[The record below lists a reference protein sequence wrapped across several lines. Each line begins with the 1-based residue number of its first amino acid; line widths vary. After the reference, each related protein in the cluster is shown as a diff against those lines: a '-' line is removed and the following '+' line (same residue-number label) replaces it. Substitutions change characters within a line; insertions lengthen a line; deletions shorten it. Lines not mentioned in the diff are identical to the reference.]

1 MNTRECYRV
10 LGVSIN
16 SGAGEVRAAY
26 RSLLKSLHPDLA
38 GSEQAR
44 DRLERVITAY
54 RTLCSTRPNLV
65 SFPDSRPTPSDRY
78 APPRS
83 FDLFELGA
91 LVRDAARPDRRAFA
105 IRCLANTRKRAALGF
120 IKQALFDES
129 DIVVKEAVKALRVF
143 HVHSCSGELAAVY
156 HHGSED
162 VRREVLISVERSSS
176 ISRFA
181 TVLRLGMQDQ
191 NPELRSKATRL
202 FTLAKRSRTAE
213 AMGSRS

>member
-1 MNTRECYRV
+1 LNTRECYRV
-10 LGVSIN
+10 LGVSLN
-16 SGAGEVRAAY
+16 SGAAEVRAAY

-38 GSEQAR
+38 GSEEAR
-44 DRLERVITAY
+44 DKLERVITAY

-65 SFPDSRPTPSDRY
+65 NFPESRPTPSDRY

-91 LVRDAARPDRRAFA
+91 LVRDGVRPDRRAFA
-105 IRCLANTRKRAALGF
+105 VRCLANTRKHAALGF

-162 VRREVLISVERSSS
+162 VRREVLTSVERSNAVA
-176 ISRFA
+176 RFA

-191 NPELRSKATRL
+191 NPELRSKAVRL

>member
-10 LGVSIN
+10 LGLPQSA
-16 SGAGEVRAAY
+16 GAGDVRAAY
-26 RSLLKSLHPDLA
+26 RSLLKSLHTDLS
-38 GSEQAR
+38 GSEAAR
-44 DRLERVITAY
+44 DKLERVITAY
-54 RTLCSTRPNLV
+54 RTLRTTSPNLV
-65 SFPDSRPTPSDRY
+65 SFPESRPKTRDQY

-91 LVRDAARPDRRAFA
+91 LARDAVRPDRRAFA
-105 IRCLANTRKRAALGF
+105 VRCLANTRKRAALGF
-120 IKQALFDES
+120 IKQALFDEA
-129 DIVVKEAVKALRVF
+129 DIVVKEALKALRLF

-162 VRREVLISVERSSS
+162 VRREVLISVEQSNA

-191 NPELRSKATRL
+191 SPELRSKAVRL
-202 FTLAKRSRTAE
+202 FTLAKRARTAE

>member
-1 MNTRECYRV
+1 MNTRECYSV
-10 LGVSIN
+10 LGVPLSA
-16 SGAGEVRAAY
+16 GAVEVRTAY

-38 GSEQAR
+38 GSEAAR
-44 DRLERVITAY
+44 ERLERVITAY
-54 RTLCSTRPNLV
+54 RTLCTTSPHLV
-65 SFPDSRPTPSDRY
+65 KFPEAAPSASDRY

-129 DIVVKEAVKALRVF
+129 DLVVKEAVKALRLFQVT
-143 HVHSCSGELAAVY
+143 SCSGELAAVY

-162 VRREVLISVERSSS
+162 VRREVLVSVEHSNSV
-176 ISRFA
+176 SRFA
-181 TVLRLGMQDQ
+181 TVLRLGMQNQ
-191 NPELRSKATRL
+191 SPELRSKAVRL
-202 FTLAKRSRTAE
+202 FALAKRARAAE
-213 AMGSRS
+213 TMGVRS